1 MTMNTNTNNTQNA
14 TDRETVAGLF
24 QTRAEADRAVQSLL
38 DAGYSDAEI
47 DVTPYGDIAE
57 QDGINTGS
65 SYYSPASTYS
75 YNDADVRGYLVTVY
89 GSRAADA
96 RAILERGG
104 ADLQSDYLGDLG
116 QQGAQRLLLRE
127 EQLRAN
133 KQRVEAGEVT
143 LHKDVVT
150 ETKTLEVPVTRE
162 EVYIERHA
170 VTPHTPTSGPITAQT
185 EDIVVPVMEERVTVE
200 KTPVVTEEITVGKR
214 QVQETQVV
222 SDTVRR
228 EEARL
233 DNTGAARVTGDA
245 LSDTD
250 EMLDEDE
257 TVTRTGATTGSRF

>member
-1 MTMNTNTNNTQNA
+1 MNTNFNNTLNN
-14 TDRETVAGLF
+14 TDRETVVGLF
-24 QTRAEADRAVQSLL
+24 QTRAEADRAVQSLI
-38 DAGYSDAEI
+38 DAGYSDSEI
-47 DVTPYGDIAE
+47 DVTPYGGIDAE
-57 QDGINTGS
+57 EGIDTSN
-65 SYYSPASTYS
+65 SYYSPSATYTHASG
-75 YNDADVRGYLVTVY
+75 DVRGYLVTVY

-96 RAILERGG
+96 RRILENGG
-104 ADLQSDYLGDLG
+104 ADLQSDYLGELG

-170 VTPHTPTSGPITAQT
+170 VNPNTPTSGPITAQT

-228 EEARL
+228 EEARI
-233 DNTGAARVTGDA
+233 DNTGTARVTGA
-245 LSDTD
+245 SVSDTD
-250 EMLDEDE
+250 
-257 TVTRTGATTGSRF
+257 